1 MCWLFSVSPEMHP
14 LLFLA
19 LLCVQE
25 AGTTS
30 FAPSIQPMPEEGWGI
45 ILHLPSRQVMVFPVA
60 VLLRNGCDLGQAA
73 SLPWLQPLPD
83 SCYTAPFCLL

>member
-1 MCWLFSVSPEMHP
+1 MCWLFSVSPQMHP

-30 FAPSIQPMPEEGWGI
+30 FAPSIQSVPEEVC
-45 ILHLPSRQVMVFPVA
+45 HLPSGQVMVFPVA
-60 VLLRNGCDLGQAA
+60 VLPRNGCDLGQAA
-73 SLPWLQPLPD
+73 SLQWLQPLPD